1 MRKDDI
7 DNLILKRDFDETFE
21 HLILKLKKKTCRDWW
36 KKSNWSY
43 NFLHKTNKWS
53 ICKRLTYINKGI
65 KKIFNKQI

>member
-53 ICKRLTYINKGI
+53 ICKR
-65 KKIFNKQI
+65 